1 MPPSLQEWLPE
12 GDLAWFILDVVEQ
25 MDLREFYGVY
35 REDGWGAAAYDP
47 GMMVGVLLFAY
58 CQGVRSSRRIAWALE
73 RDIGFRV
80 VAANQQPDFR
90 TICRFRAEREEA
102 LERLFVQVLRLCR
115 EAGLVKLGVVA
126 LDGTKVAADAALA
139 ANRSYKTIEEEV
151 RRMLAEAKQVD
162 AEEALLFG
170 PEGRGDELPQELG
183 RRGERLSR
191 LGEAKAR
198 LEEECGSGS
207 PGAPGAAARG
217 GGGPGSEEAGTE
229 AQGGGAYSPRG
240 GQSQC
245 NGPGQRGQQRTLYH
259 QLRRLGTKFA
269 ITSIRLFNCPPQT
282 GSLGPLPSKLGGG

>member
-1 MPPSLQEWLPE
+1 MAYHLVPSDREQGYLMPPSLQEWLPE

-25 MDLREFYGVY
+25 MDLREFYAAY

-47 GMMVGVLLFAY
+47 GMMVGILLFAY

-73 RDIGFRV
+73 RDVGFRV

-126 LDGTKVAADAALA
+126 LDGTKVAANAALA
-139 ANRSYKTIEEEV
+139 ANRSYATIEEEV
-151 RRMLAEAKQVD
+151 RRMLEEAQRVD
-162 AEEALLFG
+162 AEEDLLFG
-170 PEGRGDELPQELG
+170 PDGRGDELPQELG

-198 LEEECGSGS
+198 LEEE
-207 PGAPGAAARG
+207 ARATQAAQEHLAARQA
-217 GGGPGSEEAGTE
+217 EEVVKG
-229 AQGGGAYSPRG
+229 QNKRG
-240 GQSQC
+240 
-245 NGPGQRGQQRTLYH
+245 RQQIGRAH
-259 QLRRLGTKFA
+259 V
-269 ITSIRLFNCPPQT
+269 
-282 GSLGPLPSKLGGG
+282 

>member
-1 MPPSLQEWLPE
+1 MMPPSLQEWLPE
-12 GDLAWFILDVVEQ
+12 GDLSWFILDVVGQ
-25 MDLREFYGVY
+25 LDLKEFYAAY

-47 GMMVGVLLFAY
+47 GMMVGVLLYAY

-73 RDIGFRV
+73 RDVGFRV

-139 ANRSYKTIEEEV
+139 ANRSYATIEEEV
-151 RRMLAEAKQVD
+151 RRMLKEAQRVD
-162 AEEALLFG
+162 AEEDLLFG
-170 PEGRGDELPQELG
+170 PDGRGGELPQELG

-198 LEEECGSGS
+198 LEEESARAAQ
-207 PGAPGAAARG
+207 GAQEHLAQRHA
-217 GGGPGSEEAGTE
+217 EEAVKGQKKRGRKPKMVEPTPS
-229 AQGGGAYSPRG
+229 GGG
-240 GQSQC
+240 GQSQR
-245 NGPGQRGQQRTLYH
+245 NGPGQPGDEDATGIRARVQR
-259 QLRRLGTKFA
+259 
-269 ITSIRLFNCPPQT
+269 SV
-282 GSLGPLPSKLGGG
+282 GGK